1 MYEKLLTKIKE
12 YKNISIFRHVRPDGD
27 AMFSSFA
34 LKEFI
39 ETNFKNKH
47 VEVIGKDEYDL
58 LPYSNVSNEKFIS
71 SSLSIILDTATL
83 SRCDT
88 DLYKLS
94 KYIIKIDHHPNK
106 DKYGDI
112 NIVDDLSSSTCELL
126 STIFFSNSFRK
137 YKLSKECTE
146 YLYAGILTDSIGFKT
161 SNTSYNTLHY
171 ASLLAKLG
179 QFDISALNNYV
190 FSKSI
195 KEFNS
200 SSKLRTFFKI
210 EDNVGYIIADKKLL
224 KELGM
229 SKDEAKNA
237 IDEFNHING
246 LKIWAIFAEG
256 AKKGLFDGS
265 IRSKS
270 NYTINTICSNYNGG
284 GHKNA
289 CGVKSLS
296 NNDINRL
303 IKDLKKSIK

>member
-1 MYEKLLTKIKE
+1 MYEKLLDKIIE

-34 LKEFI
+34 FKEFI

-58 LPYSNVSNEKFIS
+58 LPYSNLSNKKFIS
-71 SSLSIILDTATL
+71 NSLAIILDTATL

-94 KYIIKIDHHPNK
+94 KFIIKIDHHPNK

-112 NIVDDLSSSTCELL
+112 NIVNDAASSTCELL
-126 STIFFSNSFRK
+126 SEIFFTNTFKK
-137 YKLSKECTE
+137 YKLSNKCSE

-161 SNTSYNTLHY
+161 SNTSYKTLYY
-171 ASLLAKLG
+171 ASLLAKKG
-179 QFDISALNNYV
+179 DFNISSLNNYV
-190 FSKSI
+190 FSRSF

-210 EDNVGYIIADKKLL
+210 EEGVGYIIADKKLL
-224 KELGM
+224 KDISM

-246 LKIWAIFAEG
+246 LKVWAIFAEG
-256 AKKGLFDGS
+256 HKKGLYDGS
-265 IRSKS
+265 IRSKTA
-270 NYTINTICSNYNGG
+270 YTINTICSNYNGG

-289 CGVKSLS
+289 CGVKALT
-296 NNDINRL
+296 NKDIKYL
-303 IKDLKKSIK
+303 IKDLKNLIK